1 VRKRGLNPALV
12 GGLLIAIIA
21 IATYLSFS
29 KDIPFLNEP
38 YEIKAA
44 FRDTNGLK
52 PDSPV
57 RIAGVEVGKV
67 RKVDFTRPGSDTA
80 VVTMSVKAPGK
91 PIHTDARAAIRPR
104 IFLEGN
110 FFVDLSP
117 GSPSAKEMKDGATI
131 PVTATSNPVQLNDVL
146 KALRRDTRT
155 QLKSVFDELGET
167 EKAGAAKAFNSS
179 LDEQPG
185 AYRWSA
191 VVADAL
197 IGEQP
202 GDLARLVKD
211 TGTVAGAV
219 DRNPERL
226 RTLVEDF
233 NQTFAAFAASE
244 GDLRESIRELP
255 GTLQAA
261 LPALADLNAAFPAV
275 RAFARAARPGVR
287 STGPT
292 ADALVPLVKQ
302 LRGLVSEDELRGL
315 ARDLRTA
322 TPDAAA
328 LSRETVPLLEQI
340 RPLASCTSNVLVP
353 FGNDKVPDKAFPASG
368 PVYQEAGKFAPG
380 LAGESRSFDSNGQ
393 WFKVLGQGGAETFD
407 LGNGLFGTALQP
419 IVGVNPPP
427 DRSLPPF
434 RPDTPCET
442 QETPNLDTIPGAPPK
457 QVKTSGNTKAIEQR
471 TEQARALAM
480 AWQQLQLVAAG
491 DTKTKV
497 LDKDATKAMLKKL
510 AKAEKK

>member
-1 VRKRGLNPALV
+1 MSPVLV
-12 GGLLIAIIA
+12 GGVAVVLIAV
-21 IATYLSFS
+21 ATFLGFT
-29 KDIPFLNEP
+29 KDIPFVNEP

-67 RKVDFTRPGSDTA
+67 RRVDFTRPGSRTA
-80 VVTMSVKAPGK
+80 VVTMSVKPGGK
-91 PIHTDARAAIRPR
+91 PIHADARAAIRPR

-110 FFVDLSP
+110 FFVDISP
-117 GSPSAKEMKDGATI
+117 GSPSAKEMKDGQTI

-146 KALRRDTRT
+146 RALRRDTRQ

-167 EKAGAAKAFNSS
+167 GKAGGAKAWNDS
-179 LDEQPG
+179 LPEQPG
-185 AYRWSA
+185 AYRWSS

-197 IGEQP
+197 LGEEP
-202 GDLARLVKD
+202 GDLSRLVRD
-211 TGTVAGAV
+211 TGIVSGAI
-219 DRNPERL
+219 DQNPERL
-226 RTLVEDF
+226 RTLVQDF
-233 NQTFAAFAASE
+233 NRTFAAFAASE
-244 GDLRESIRELP
+244 GDLRESVSELP
-255 GTLQAA
+255 GTLRAA
-261 LPALADLNAAFPAV
+261 LPALADLNAAFPSV
-275 RAFARAARPGVR
+275 RRFARAARPGVR

-292 ADALVPLVKQ
+292 ADALVPLVRQ
-302 LRGLVSEDELRGL
+302 LRGLVGERELRGL
-315 ARDLRTA
+315 ARDLRAA
-322 TPDAAA
+322 TPDTAA

-340 RPLASCTSNVLVP
+340 RPLASCVTNVLVP

-393 WFKVLGQGGAETFD
+393 WFKVLGQGGAETLD
-407 LGNGLFGTALQP
+407 LGNGLFGSALQP
-419 IVGVNPPP
+419 VAGVNPPP
-427 DRSLPPF
+427 DRTMPPF

-442 QETPNLDTIPGAPPK
+442 QETPNLETKPGVPPRSVQGANRSSEAVRK
-457 QVKTSGNTKAIEQR
+457 RQ
-471 TEQARALAM
+471 EQARALAM

-497 LDKDATKAMLKKL
+497 LDKDATKGLIEALE
-510 AKAEKK
+510 KAEKK